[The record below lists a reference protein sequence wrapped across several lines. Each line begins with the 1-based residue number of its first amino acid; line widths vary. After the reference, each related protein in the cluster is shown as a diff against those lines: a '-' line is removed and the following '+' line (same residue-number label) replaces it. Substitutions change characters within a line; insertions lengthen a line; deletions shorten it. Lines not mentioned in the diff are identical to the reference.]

1 MYLFVNALQHIDQS
15 LFFCTHNHMGCH
27 GYIQWCSDKCTC
39 TYNGQ
44 SFGLVS
50 LLLVGALSDPD
61 VDSVPDVQNH
71 HVITDQVLLGE
82 VWDLV
87 HREPPR
93 GIGHLEQASWVVR
106 FHFL

>member
-1 MYLFVNALQHIDQS
+1 MHFNILTNLSFSAHTTTWVVMVTYY
-15 LFFCTHNHMGCH
+15 G
-27 GYIQWCSDKCTC
+27 CSDKCTC

-44 SFGLVS
+44 SFSLVS

-82 VWDLV
+82 IWDLV

>member
-1 MYLFVNALQHIDQS
+1 MHFNILTNLSFSAHTTTWVV
-15 LFFCTHNHMGCH
+15 MV
-27 GYIQWCSDKCTC
+27 

-50 LLLVGALSDPD
+50 LLLVGTLSDPD

-93 GIGHLEQASWVVR
+93 GIGHLEQAGWVVR